1 MKAINEKGT
10 IKTFSTLK
18 SYGGMMGLQ
27 YASDEKLKEIGFHD
41 VVIPATKA
49 SEELGQIKWDSKN
62 GVFTYPVKNKTYS
75 ATLAE
80 MKDSA
85 IQNLKSQANTELAK
99 TDWYIVRKAD
109 TGAEIPTDISDARA
123 AIRSTVD
130 TKEAEIKKL
139 TSKAKV
145 VEYDLSL

>member
-10 IKTFSTLK
+10 IKTYSTLK
-18 SYGGMMGLQ
+18 SYGGAIGLQ
-27 YASDEKLKEIGFHD
+27 YASDKKLKELGFHD

-49 SEELGQIKWDSKN
+49 SEELGQIKWDSEN
-62 GVFTYPVKNKTYS
+62 SVFTYPVKNKTYT
-75 ATLAE
+75 ATLAK

-85 IQNLKSQANTELAK
+85 IQSLKSQANSKLAQ
-99 TDWYIVRKAD
+99 TDWYVVRKAD
-109 TGAEIPTDISDARA
+109 TGTEIPQDIIDART
-123 AIRSTVD
+123 AIRTAVE
-130 TKEAEIKKL
+130 TKEAEINAL

>member
-10 IKTFSTLK
+10 IKTYSTLK
-18 SYGGMMGLQ
+18 SYGGAIGLQ
-27 YASDEKLKEIGFHD
+27 YASDEKLKELGFHD
-41 VVIPATKA
+41 VVIPTTKA

-62 GVFTYPVKNKTYS
+62 GVFTYPVKNKTYT

-80 MKDSA
+80 MKDNA
-85 IQNLKSQANTELAK
+85 IKSLKSQANSKLAK
-99 TDWYIVRKAD
+99 TDWYVVRKAD
-109 TGAEIPTDISDARA
+109 TGTEIPQDIIDARA
-123 AIRSTVD
+123 SIRTAVE

-145 VEYDLSL
+145 VEYDLTL

>member
-18 SYGGMMGLQ
+18 SYGNILGLQ
-27 YASDEKLKEIGFHD
+27 YASDEKLKEIGFHE

-80 MKDSA
+80 MKDNA
-85 IQNLKSQANTELAK
+85 IKSLKSQANSKLAQ

-109 TGAEIPTDISDARA
+109 TGAEIPQDIIDARA
-123 AIRSTVD
+123 AIRTAVN
-130 TKEAEIKKL
+130 TKEAEIDAL

-145 VEYDLSL
+145 VEYNISL

>member
-10 IKTFSTLK
+10 IKIYSTLK
-18 SYGGMMGLQ
+18 SYGGSIGLQ
-27 YASDEKLKEIGFHD
+27 YASDEKLKELGFHD
-41 VVIPATKA
+41 VVTPTTKA
-49 SEELGQIKWDSKN
+49 SEELGQIKWDSEN
-62 GVFTYPVKNKTYS
+62 GVFTYPVKNKTYT

-85 IQNLKSQANTELAK
+85 IQSLKSQANSELAK
-99 TDWYIVRKAD
+99 TDWYIVRKCD
-109 TGAEIPTDISDARA
+109 TGTEIPTEISDARA
-123 AIRSTVD
+123 AIRTKVD
-130 TKEAEIKKL
+130 TKEEEIKKL

>member
-10 IKTFSTLK
+10 IKTYSTLK
-18 SYGGMMGLQ
+18 SYGNTIGLQ

-80 MKDSA
+80 MKENA
-85 IQNLKSQANTELAK
+85 IKGLKSQANNELAK

-109 TGAEIPTDISDARA
+109 TGTEIPTDISDARA
-123 AIRSTVD
+123 AIRTAVE
-130 TKEAEIKKL
+130 TKEAEIKK
-139 TSKAKV
+139 TNIKSK
-145 VEYDLSL
+145 SC

>member
-41 VVIPATKA
+41 VVTPTVKV
-49 SEELGQIKWDSKN
+49 SEELGQIKWDSQN
-62 GVFTYPVKNKTYS
+62 GVFTYPVKNKTYT

-80 MKDSA
+80 MKDAA
-85 IQNLKSQANTELAK
+85 IKSLKSQANSKLAV
-99 TDWYIVRKAD
+99 TDWYVVRKCD
-109 TGAEIPTDISDARA
+109 TGAEIPQDIIDARA
-123 AIRSTVD
+123 AIRTTVD

>member
-10 IKTFSTLK
+10 IKTYSTLK
-18 SYGGMMGLQ
+18 SYGPVIGLQ

-41 VVIPATKA
+41 VVTPTTKA
-49 SEELGQIKWDSKN
+49 SEELGQIKWDSEN
-62 GVFTYPVKNKTYS
+62 GVFTYPVKNKTYT

-80 MKDSA
+80 MKDNA
-85 IQNLKSQANTELAK
+85 IKSLKSQANTKLAQ
-99 TDWYIVRKAD
+99 TDWYVVRKAD
-109 TGAEIPTDISDARA
+109 TGTEIPQNIIDTRA
-123 AIRSTVD
+123 SIRTAVD

-139 TSKAKV
+139 TSKAKI

>member
-10 IKTFSTLK
+10 IKTYTTLK
-18 SYGGMMGLQ
+18 SYGGAIGLQ
-27 YASDEKLKEIGFHD
+27 YASDEKLKELGFHD
-41 VVIPATKA
+41 VVIPATKV
-49 SEELGQIKWDSKN
+49 SEELGQIKWDSEN
-62 GVFTYPVKNKTYS
+62 SVFTYPVKNKTYT

-85 IQNLKSQANTELAK
+85 IQSLKSQANSELAK
-99 TDWYIVRKAD
+99 TDWYIVRKCD
-109 TGAEIPTDISDARA
+109 TGTEIPTEISDARA
-123 AIRSTVD
+123 AIRTKVD
-130 TKEAEIKKL
+130 TKEEEIKKL

>member
-1 MKAINEKGT
+1 MKAINEKVT

-18 SYGGMMGLQ
+18 SYGNTIGLQ

-62 GVFTYPVKNKTYS
+62 SVFTYPVKNKTYT

-80 MKDSA
+80 MKDNA
-85 IQNLKSQANTELAK
+85 INNLKTQANTELAK
-99 TDWYIVRKAD
+99 TDWYIVRKCD
-109 TGAEIPTDISDARA
+109 TGAEIPTDISDART
-123 AIRSTVD
+123 AIRTAVD

>member
-10 IKTFSTLK
+10 IKTYSTLK
-18 SYGGMMGLQ
+18 SYGGAIGLQ
-27 YASDEKLKEIGFHD
+27 YASDEKLKELGFHD
-41 VVIPATKA
+41 VVIPATKV
-49 SEELGQIKWDSKN
+49 SEELGQIKWDSEN
-62 GVFTYPVKNKTYS
+62 SVFTYPVKNKTYT

-85 IQNLKSQANTELAK
+85 IQSLKSQANSELAK
-99 TDWYIVRKAD
+99 TDWYIVRKCD
-109 TGAEIPTDISDARA
+109 TGTEIPTEISDARA
-123 AIRSTVD
+123 ALRTKVD
-130 TKEAEIKKL
+130 TKEEEIKKL

>member
-10 IKTFSTLK
+10 IKTYSTLK
-18 SYGGMMGLQ
+18 SYGGAIGLQ
-27 YASDEKLKEIGFHD
+27 YASDEKLKELGFHD
-41 VVIPATKA
+41 VVIPATKV
-49 SEELGQIKWDSKN
+49 SEELGQIKWDSEN
-62 GVFTYPVKNKTYS
+62 SVFTYPVKNKTYT

-85 IQNLKSQANTELAK
+85 IQSLKSQANSELAK
-99 TDWYIVRKAD
+99 TDWYIVRKCD
-109 TGAEIPTDISDARA
+109 TGTEILTEISDARA
-123 AIRSTVD
+123 AIRTKVD
-130 TKEAEIKKL
+130 TKEEEIKKL

>member
-18 SYGGMMGLQ
+18 SYGGMIGLQ
-27 YASDEKLKEIGFHD
+27 YASDAELKEKGFHD
-41 VVIPATKA
+41 VVTPATKA

-80 MKDSA
+80 MKDVA
-85 IQNLKSQANTELAK
+85 IQNLKSLANSELAI
-99 TDWYIVRKAD
+99 TDWYVVRKAD
-109 TGAEIPTDISDARA
+109 TGAEIPQDIIDARA
-123 AIRSTVD
+123 AIRAAVE

>member
-10 IKTFSTLK
+10 IKTYSTLK
-18 SYGGMMGLQ
+18 SYGPVIGLQ

-41 VVIPATKA
+41 VVTPTTKA
-49 SEELGQIKWDSKN
+49 SEELGQIKWDSEN
-62 GVFTYPVKNKTYS
+62 GVFTYPVVNKTYT

-80 MKDSA
+80 MKENAVKS
-85 IQNLKSQANTELAK
+85 LKSQANTKLAE

-109 TGAEIPTDISDARA
+109 TGAEIPQNIIDTRA
-123 AIRSTVD
+123 SIRSTVE
-130 TKEAEIKKL
+130 TKEAEINAL
-139 TSKAKV
+139 TTKAKI